1 MIHCIIPQINVWV
14 TVHIDEIGLQKN
26 RMKFKPSERMLVE
39 KDSTGVYQV
48 VTGRGKPTSGLSK
61 IVM

>member
-1 MIHCIIPQINVWV
+1 ME
-14 TVHIDEIGLQKN
+14 HIDEIGLQKN

-39 KDSTGVYQV
+39 KDLTGVYQV